1 MIRGFIDFDTLDR
14 TQVFDRLPQNCGI
27 SIPGFQ
33 LELSADIKTFS
44 RNQQALLILGQPRIR
59 DAGLAGRIERD
70 GWAASVP
77 QLCESPDEFLG

>member
-1 MIRGFIDFDTLDR
+1 MIRGFIDFDILDR
-14 TQVFDRLPQNCGI
+14 TQVFDRLPQNRGI
-27 SIPGFQ
+27 HTRIST
-33 LELSADIKTFS
+33 ELSADIKTFS

-77 QLCESPDEFLG
+77 QLCESLTNF